1 MINLLKIGH
10 VHIKVL
16 NLKKAEE
23 FYIKIFEFKI
33 SERAGDYLFLT
44 FGKEHHDLA
53 LQEIKNAK
61 RPSDNMT
68 GLYHFAI
75 ELDNLKQLA
84 NIYLKL
90 KKYNVKCT
98 PINHGISKSIY
109 FSDPDGNGIEVYVD
123 TRQVKKKW
131 QGVST
136 LISKEEFTKYKK

>member
-23 FYIKIFEFKI
+23 FYIKIFGFKV
-33 SERAGDYLFLT
+33 SERVGSYLFLT
-44 FGKEHHDLA
+44 FEKEHHDLA

-136 LISKEEFTKYKK
+136 LISKEKFTKYKK

>member
-1 MINLLKIGH
+1 MINLPKIGH
-10 VHIKVL
+10 VHIKVS

-23 FYIKIFEFKI
+23 FYINIFGFKV
-33 SERAGDYLFLT
+33 SERLGNYLFLT
-44 FGKEHHDLA
+44 FEKEHHDLA
-53 LQEIKNAK
+53 LQEIKNVK

-90 KKYNVKCT
+90 KKYNVKCM

-136 LISKEEFTKYKK
+136 LISEEEFIKYKK